1 MNIVYMHS
9 HDTGR
14 YIQPYGYPAPTPH
27 LMKLAEEGVLFR
39 HAYCA
44 APTCSPSRAALLT
57 GMSPHSC
64 GMLGLAHRGFALANP
79 ERHLAT
85 YLRENGFKTV
95 LCGVQHEAKNPAD
108 LGYTDVLP
116 VESGT
121 DDRRNAA
128 LAAEYIKACPSEQ
141 PFFLSFGMFNTHRP
155 FPEADPD
162 IRADYVMP
170 PAMFYDHPGN
180 REDMARY
187 MTSARIMDDS
197 IGIVLEA
204 LAQSG
209 RSSDTLILYTTDH
222 GIAFPHMKSQLY
234 DTGIGVSLIMKLPG
248 AFSRQGAVDALV
260 SQVDVFPTICELL
273 ELDKPAWL
281 QGVSLLPVLTGAED
295 QVREEI
301 YAEVTFHAAYEPMRC
316 IRTSR
321 YKYIRLYEEHGR
333 HVAANIDD
341 GLSKTFLMEHGFLDE
356 TRAQEML
363 FDLYLDPV
371 ERVNLAGRPAYA
383 GIRLSLQER
392 LTAWMKQTDDP
403 LLAGQVA
410 KPPGARINKPGTL
423 SPGEQDY
430 E

>member
-1 MNIVYMHS
+1 MNIVYLHS

-14 YIQPYGYPAPTPH
+14 YIQPYGYQVPTPH

-64 GMLGLAHRGFALANP
+64 GMLGLAHRGFSLVNP

-95 LCGVQHEAKNPAD
+95 LCGVQHEAKDPAD
-108 LGYTDVLP
+108 LGYIDVLP
-116 VESGT
+116 VESGS
-121 DDRRNAA
+121 DDRRNAT
-128 LAAEYIKACPSEQ
+128 LAAEYIKAYRSEQ
-141 PFFLSFGMFNTHRP
+141 PFFLSFGMFNTHRA

-170 PAMFYDHPGN
+170 HAMFYDHPDN

-234 DTGIGVSLIMKLPG
+234 DTGIGVSLIMKHPG
-248 AFSRQGAVDALV
+248 AFPRQGAVDTLV

-273 ELDKPAWL
+273 ELDKPDWL
-281 QGVSLLPVLTGAED
+281 QGVSLLPVLTDAVE

-301 YAEVTFHAAYEPMRC
+301 YAEVTYHAAYEPMRC
-316 IRTSR
+316 IRTPR
-321 YKYIRLYEEHGR
+321 YKYIRLYEDHGR

-356 TRAQEML
+356 TREQEML

-371 ERVNLAGRPAYA
+371 ERVNLVGRPEYSV
-383 GIRLSLQER
+383 IHQSLQDR
-392 LTAWMKQTDDP
+392 LTSWMKQTDDP
-403 LLAGQVA
+403 LLTGRVA
-410 KPPGARINKPGTL
+410 KPAGVRINKSSTL
-423 SPGEQDY
+423 SPSEQDY